1 MQHTQA
7 NNQND
12 TFLQFLAANVQQDT
26 IIRTYNLPILQL
38 VYNWHTI
45 QLQSNWST
53 VGIDPTSN
61 QDMEQEEEPMTA
73 IQDAQA
79 TQVPHIL
86 YVTCL

>member
-1 MQHTQA
+1 MGSP
-7 NNQND
+7 NQ
-12 TFLQFLAANVQQDT
+12 FPKVGRVFHSLE
-26 IIRTYNLPILQL
+26 YNLPILQL

-53 VGIDPTSN
+53 VGIDPASN